1 MRNEDLKLTNKELE
15 TKVKNALESGD
26 KDEQVKALT
35 EVMQYVA
42 QEATLEV
49 TKTMRET
56 NNDNMI
62 MTSRGAK
69 VLTAEERK
77 YYTKLAEAMKANQS
91 LTDVDITMP
100 TTVIDRIFEELE
112 DKHPL
117 LSKINFQNV
126 TGMVEIIV
134 RTGDVTPAWW
144 GKLTDEIKKEL
155 ESGFEKKQVN
165 LYKLSAFLPI
175 CKSHLDLGPAWLDSF
190 IRRFIVEA
198 LSIGLEEGIATG
210 DGKDGPIGMN
220 RDLDGEVVK
229 GVYPEKTALK
239 IKDLKPAT
247 MGAIAAELTNDGK
260 REVTELLMLV
270 NPLDYLTKIFPAT
283 TVMNANGTYVRDVLP
298 FPTDVEQCK
307 GVTKGKAIV
316 GLPNKYFMGIGS
328 EKKIVQSDEYRLL
341 EDERVYLGKLY
352 GNGFPIDNTS
362 FIVIDIS
369 ELEAVT
375 LKAPVVDSGTATPG
389 TGTGTTPGGTT
400 PGGSEGPSV

>member
-1 MRNEDLKLTNKELE
+1 MKNEDLKLTNEEIK
-15 TKVKNALESGD
+15 TKIKNAIKSENE
-26 KDEQVKALT
+26 DEQIETLT

-69 VLTAEERK
+69 ILTAEERK
-77 YYTKLAEAMKANQS
+77 YYTKLTEAMKANQS

-100 TTVIDRIFEELE
+100 TTAIDRIFEDLE
-112 DKHPL
+112 AKHPI

-134 RTGDVTPAWW
+134 RTGDITPAWW

-190 IRRFIVEA
+190 IRKFIVEA

-210 DGKDGPIGMN
+210 TGKDQPIGMN
-220 RDLDGEVVK
+220 RDLEGAVVE
-229 GVYPEKTALK
+229 GVYPEKAALK

-247 MGAIAAELTNDGK
+247 MGAIAAELTNKGK
-260 REVTELLMLV
+260 REVTEILMVV
-270 NPLDYLTKIFPAT
+270 NPIDYLTKIFPAT
-283 TVMNANGTYVRDVLP
+283 TVLNANGTYVRDVLP
-298 FPTDVEQCK
+298 FPTDVIQCK
-307 GVTKGKAIV
+307 GVAEGKVIV
-316 GLPNKYFMGIGS
+316 GLPKKYFMGIGS
-328 EKKIVQSDEYRLL
+328 ERKIVESDEYRFL

-352 GNGFPIDNTS
+352 GNGFPVDNTS
-362 FIVIDIS
+362 FIVLDIT

-375 LKAPVVDSGTATPG
+375 LKAPVVDSGVTTPG
-389 TGTGTTPGGTT
+389 TG
-400 PGGSEGPSV
+400 